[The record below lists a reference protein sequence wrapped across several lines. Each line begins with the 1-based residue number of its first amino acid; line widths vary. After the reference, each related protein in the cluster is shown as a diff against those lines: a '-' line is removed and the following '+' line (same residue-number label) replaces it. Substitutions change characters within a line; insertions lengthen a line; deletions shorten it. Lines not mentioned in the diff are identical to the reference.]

1 MTDWVIQ
8 NILAGALRPDGWIEL
23 VDGLGAPLRDEL
35 SDRVS
40 SNDLTEMRVPGVIPL
55 LRRFA
60 DREIV
65 RRLFRRLCALAPIIA
80 ASKPGD
86 DKQTEAKLARQLQEL
101 LRGMAPAIVI
111 DTILL
116 EVGESKDAV
125 EINRVAEIYNI
136 VGREGAPLREAR
148 YSSRDAVFANLE
160 LPTTQSNDD

>member
-1 MTDWVIQ
+1 
-8 NILAGALRPDGWIEL
+8 
-23 VDGLGAPLRDEL
+23 
-35 SDRVS
+35 
-40 SNDLTEMRVPGVIPL
+40 MRVPDVIPL

-60 DREIV
+60 DRESYDGCSV
-65 RRLFRRLCALAPIIA
+65 VSARWAPIIA

-111 DTILL
+111 DIILL

-125 EINRVAEIYNI
+125 EINSVAEIYNI

-160 LPTTQSNDD
+160 SALLR